1 MSDVTQMQQSA
12 LLLSDDRD
20 ERREGG
26 SWFEAMADAWG
37 EALNTQAARLENLSE
52 VVANGGDTPADLS
65 TLTAESL
72 RMGFMSNSSHTALTS
87 VGSALES
94 LARKQ

>member
-1 MSDVTQMQQSA
+1 MSGTTHLQAA
-12 LLLSDDRD
+12 LSLADDED
-20 ERREGG
+20 ERAEG

-52 VVANGGDTPADLS
+52 VVAGGGDTPADLS
-65 TLTAESL
+65 ILTAESL
-72 RMGFMSNSSHTALTS
+72 RMGFMSNSSHTSLTA

>member
-1 MSDVTQMQQSA
+1 MNDISQMQA
-12 LLLSDDRD
+12 AVLLADGED
-20 ERREGG
+20 ERREG

-52 VVANGGDTPADLS
+52 VVAGGGDTPADLS
-65 TLTAESL
+65 ILTAESL
-72 RMGFMSNSSHTALTS
+72 RMGFMSNSSHTSLTA